1 MNKEPEL
8 VAVKRLK
15 GDAISSCLQDFER
28 EIAIM
33 KVFLYKV
40 FSLYVTYILT
50 FIQTLEHPNIVQI
63 IGVIQEP
70 EITLVM
76 EFVQH
81 GSLQSYLKIHQET
94 LSQAQLLKFALDVAK
109 VCLNIFVNF
118 KILM

>member
-33 KVFLYKV
+33 KVFVINIFMVHL
-40 FSLYVTYILT
+40 TYPAI

-94 LSQAQLLKFALDVAK
+94 LSQAQLLKFAHDVAK
-109 VCLNIFVNF
+109 VCVKFVCYF
-118 KILM
+118 

>member
-1 MNKEPEL
+1 MLLFQGFYGDVYRGILERESMNKEPEM

-33 KVFLYKV
+33 K
-40 FSLYVTYILT
+40 
-50 FIQTLEHPNIVQI
+50 TLEHPNIVQI

-94 LSQAQLLKFALDVAK
+94 LTQSQLLKFALDVAK
-109 VCLNIFVNF
+109 VTLNFIH
-118 KILM
+118 ILNY